1 MKLIEEKN
9 KLFLTKNIFLIFHQK
24 KKKKKKKKKKDNSKV
39 YRYIDYKFLNK
50 CKSFIILN
58 KYTIREKF

>member
-24 KKKKKKKKKKDNSKV
+24 KKKKKKKKKN
-39 YRYIDYKFLNK
+39 I
-50 CKSFIILN
+50 
-58 KYTIREKF
+58 

>member
-24 KKKKKKKKKKDNSKV
+24 KKKKKKKKKK
-39 YRYIDYKFLNK
+39 
-50 CKSFIILN
+50 IIL
-58 KYTIREKF
+58 KYTDILIINF